1 MDKLIY
7 DLLVIGGGINGAGIA
22 RDAAGRGLSV
32 LLCEQ
37 DDLAAHTSS
46 ASTKLIHGGLRYL
59 EHHQFGLVRKA
70 LQERE
75 VLLRSA
81 PHIISPL
88 RFVMPHAPELR
99 PVWMIRLGL
108 FLYDHLARRQ
118 VLQSAEAIDLTTHIC
133 GAVLRPGFQRGFVYS
148 DGWVQDARLVV
159 LNALDAAERGATIL
173 TRTAVVAAAREN
185 CSWRVT
191 LRTPD
196 NQHQLVFARGVINAA
211 GPWVNRL
218 LGDVLEVTPRHSVRL
233 VKGSHIIVPRLF
245 NHPYAYLFQNPDNR
259 IIFAIPFEDDFTLI
273 GTTDVDF
280 RGDPGKVKID
290 TAETDYLC
298 RMVNRYFAK
307 EITPADVVATMSGV
321 RPLVKDQATNA
332 SAVTRD
338 YTLELDEKGPP
349 LVSIFGGKITTY
361 RKLSEQVV
369 DLIGPRLDN
378 HRPTWTASAPL
389 PGGDI
394 PKADFHAFASGLAR
408 QYPWLP
414 APLLQRYAR
423 AYGTRIHVLLDQA
436 RSLGDLGECIVPG
449 LYEREARYLVEVEW
463 AQTAEDIVWRR
474 SKLRLHL
481 KPGEETALE
490 RWLTAYHAKAKQTPA
505 TRRAVQEPAP

>member
-22 RDAAGRGLSV
+22 RDAAGRGMSV

-88 RFVMPHAPELR
+88 RFVMPHAPDQR

-108 FLYDHLARRQ
+108 FLYDHLARRK
-118 VLQSAEAIDLTTHIC
+118 VLQSAEAIDLTTHAC
-133 GAVLRPGFQRGFVYS
+133 GTALRPGFQRGFVFS
-148 DGWVQDARLVV
+148 DGRVQDARLVV
-159 LNALDAAERGATIL
+159 LNALDAAEHGATIL
-173 TRTAVVAAAREN
+173 TRTPLVAAAREHS
-185 CSWRVT
+185 SWRMT

-196 NQHQLVFARGVINAA
+196 GQNQIVFARGVVNAA

-218 LGDVLEVTPRHSVRL
+218 LGDVLDVTPRHSVRL
-233 VKGSHIIVPRLF
+233 VKGSHIIVRKLF
-245 NHPYAYLFQNPDNR
+245 DHPYAYLFQNPDNR
-259 IIFAIPFEDDFTLI
+259 IIFAIPYEDDYTLI

-280 RGDPGKVKID
+280 RGNPGQVQID
-290 TAETDYLC
+290 DGETDYLC
-298 RMVNRYFAK
+298 RMVNRYFARQ
-307 EITPADVVATMSGV
+307 IGPADVLATMSGV
-321 RPLVKDQATNA
+321 RPLVKDQTS
-332 SAVTRD
+332 SAQAVPRD

-349 LVSIFGGKITTY
+349 LVSVFGGKITTY
-361 RKLSEQVV
+361 RKLAEQVV
-369 DLIGPRLDN
+369 DMISPRLGRY
-378 HRPTWTASAPL
+378 RPTWTGNAPL

-394 PKADFHAFASGLAR
+394 PKADFPAFHSRLAR

-414 APLLQRYAR
+414 ASLLKRYAH
-423 AYGTRIHVLLDQA
+423 AYGTRIHTLLGQA
-436 RSLGDLGECIVPG
+436 RSLADLGECIVPG
-449 LYEREARYLVEVEW
+449 LYELEARYLVEVEW
-463 AQTAEDIVWRR
+463 AQTAEDILWRR
-474 SKLRLHL
+474 SKLKLHAG
-481 KPGEETALE
+481 PGAEATLT
-490 RWLTAYHAKAKQTPA
+490 RWLATYRRPVAAPAHA
-505 TRRAVQEPAP
+505 VSAP